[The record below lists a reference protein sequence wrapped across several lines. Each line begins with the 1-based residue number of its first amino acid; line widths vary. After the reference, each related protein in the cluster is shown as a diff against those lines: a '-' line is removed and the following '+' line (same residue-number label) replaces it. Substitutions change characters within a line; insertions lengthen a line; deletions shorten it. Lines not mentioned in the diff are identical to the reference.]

1 MCGTSMHENREA
13 PCPPAGRSPGGP
25 PRERERGSL
34 G

>member
-1 MCGTSMHENREA
+1 MYGTSMHENRET

-25 PRERERGSL
+25 PRERRSGSL